1 MTLSLVLLFLFL
13 SAPEVFLTPRHCNN
27 IRYNNNDNNSNVAAV
42 AAVKKDCWPV
52 VVRCTDPSLSVIL
65 FMSLYHKDSLENC
78 G

>member
-42 AAVKKDCWPV
+42 AAVKKIAGQLSLDVLIQVCPLFFS
-52 VVRCTDPSLSVIL
+52 CLSVTRIP
-65 FMSLYHKDSLENC
+65 
-78 G
+78 